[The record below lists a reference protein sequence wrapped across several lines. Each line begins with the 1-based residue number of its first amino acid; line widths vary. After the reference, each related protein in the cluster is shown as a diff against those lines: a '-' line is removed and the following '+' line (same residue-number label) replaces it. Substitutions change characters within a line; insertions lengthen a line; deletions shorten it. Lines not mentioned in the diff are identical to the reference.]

1 MDILQ
6 QTRNNSAALADYL
19 ASVMARA
26 AQPLADDGLCLHLW
40 RLEHVAAMSDW
51 IDPAYRRG
59 LALALIAA
67 WRDGVSQ
74 VSQAGWRILLYQ
86 DVMPTLA
93 LRPIRELPMPLPG
106 AARPVAAP
114 GDVLM
119 AYHRAPWPSDDALPA
134 YVPAAE
140 DILEVI
146 TAHAGSLGRKS
157 AAALGLKPG
166 SLRFVIE
173 QDGLARAVNIIR
185 ADHGRA
191 LARFRAPQGGVAQ
204 PYLIY
209 QETIGS
215 GARATIGF

>member
-6 QTRNNSAALADYL
+6 RTRNKSAALADYL
-19 ASVMARA
+19 AAVMVRA
-26 AQPLADDGLCLHLW
+26 TQPIPDDGLCLHLW
-40 RLEHVAAMSDW
+40 RLEHLAAMSDW
-51 IDPAYRRG
+51 IDPTYRRD
-59 LALALIAA
+59 LALALVDA
-67 WRDGVSQ
+67 WSDALGHL
-74 VSQAGWRILLYQ
+74 SQARWRIMLYQ

-93 LRPIRELPMPLPG
+93 LRSMRDPIMPLPG
-106 AARPVAAP
+106 AARPVSAP

-134 YVPAAE
+134 YVPAADE
-140 DILEVI
+140 ILAI
-146 TAHAGSLGRKS
+146 ISAHEGSLGRRS

-173 QDGLARAVNIIR
+173 QDGLACAVNIIR
-185 ADHGRA
+185 ADHGRE
-191 LARFRAPQGGVAQ
+191 LARFRAPQGGIAK

-215 GARATIGF
+215 GARAKIGF